1 MRAERDP
8 GHHAGGHPSP
18 RPSARF
24 GSGCG
29 RAPVAPLP
37 PPRRTPSRNASPSN
51 SRPFGNTRSRPPL
64 EHHQC
69 VKVGVSQVRKSW
81 CLLTRD
87 SAPIRKHRWRINPG
101 RRQTPFQLRPGFTRK
116 YRCQLSGFRV
126 DHSAAIAGAPRQQFF
141 VPTAR
146 FQPARQARPSTA
158 AGGVFAGGSASSL
171 C

>member
-29 RAPVAPLP
+29 RAPVAPLS
-37 PPRRTPSRNASPSN
+37 PPRRTPSRNASPSK

-64 EHHQC
+64 AHHQC

-81 CLLTRD
+81 CLLTPPD
-87 SAPIRKHRWRINPG
+87 LPDGPPSPHPACA
-101 RRQTPFQLRPGFTRK
+101 RPGP
-116 YRCQLSGFRV
+116 LSGPRP
-126 DHSAAIAGAPRQQFF
+126 SSPLACATACSAGAAPANHQHVGLRMLKVVIPRSPPTEARARAPTLKQTDK
-141 VPTAR
+141 PTA
-146 FQPARQARPSTA
+146 
-158 AGGVFAGGSASSL
+158 
-171 C
+171 